1 MSHPL
6 KPVVGLGWWWSDF
19 LTVTSPE
26 LSERAAVSN
35 IHGRILADIFNR
47 TSLKCLEFHKCW
59 WQSQRFKMV
68 NFVLGLEQFKRTW
81 RTPFWRRCW
90 ASRRGR
96 GCSRWRTSRW
106 CGTGRRWRSSTA
118 STLDK
123 WTWHMMVYGLH
134 NFVVCCKCVFVFYF
148 PADGL

>member
-26 LSERAAVSN
+26 LSDRAAVSN
-35 IHGRILADIFNR
+35 IHGRILADTFNR
-47 TSLKCLEFHKCW
+47 TSLKCLEFHKWW

-68 NFVLGLEQFKRTW
+68 NLVPELEQFRRTW

-106 CGTGRRWRSSTA
+106 CGTGRRWRSNTA
-118 STLDK
+118 NTLD
-123 WTWHMMVYGLH
+123 MADDGLH
-134 NFVVCCKCVFVFYF
+134 NFVIGCLWQCQCVFLFHFTVE
-148 PADGL
+148 GL

>member
-118 STLDK
+118 STLD
-123 WTWHMMVYGLH
+123 TPDDGQGLY